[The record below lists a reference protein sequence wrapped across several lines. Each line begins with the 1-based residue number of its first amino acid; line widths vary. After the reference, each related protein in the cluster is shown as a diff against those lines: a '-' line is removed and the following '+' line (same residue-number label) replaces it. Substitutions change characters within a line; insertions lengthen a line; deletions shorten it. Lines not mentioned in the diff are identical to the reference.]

1 MGPFG
6 DFGGWGI
13 RWGIDGRFGIVL
25 RTGEGIEVTGEN
37 GRVRVVTIDDAATA
51 AAVLSAAA
59 LASRSAA

>member
-1 MGPFG
+1 M
-6 DFGGWGI
+6 
-13 RWGIDGRFGIVL
+13 GIDGRFGIVL

-37 GRVRVVTIDDAATA
+37 GRVMVVTIDDAATA